1 MRLAVL
7 IDAENVPPSAL
18 DQVMSAVSK
27 RGTAETRR
35 AYGRWPEG
43 KIAAWKDVLRRHAF
57 CRVSLDPCLPGKNA
71 ADIALTIGAMELLHE
86 GKHEGFCIVS
96 SDSDFAPLARRL
108 RESSRKV
115 FGFGESKASPAWREE
130 CDAFVEIGEHAGT
143 TEATLLR
150 QRVIEAVKAARGENG
165 IAILAVVGDK
175 LRQIALSR
183 GEKPPAGK
191 LLKLVSSDLFR
202 GILQITKQP
211 VASVRL
217 LAAAAE

>member
-1 MRLAVL
+1 MAVL

-130 CDAFVEIGEHAGT
+130 CSAFVEIGVVP
-143 TEATLLR
+143 EAPERIALR
-150 QRVIEAVKAARGENG
+150 KQILATVKAAGGVDDYIRLSAVGQKLSAQGKPVRG
-165 IAILAVVGDK
+165 
-175 LRQIALSR
+175 
-183 GEKPPAGK
+183 
-191 LLKLVSSDLFR
+191 LLKVIESDLFS
-202 GILQITKQP
+202 GSGLLQLKRQGMP
-211 VASVRL
+211 PDVFVRL
-217 LAAAAE
+217 LSAAAE